1 MKLKSI
7 QAKIALIAGI
17 CLLVT
22 AAVII
27 ISSAVSM
34 RSAASH
40 AAMSEAK
47 AIAAQESAKLGAELG
62 NALEVAKTI
71 AATFSAIKD
80 ESVLLEMSRD
90 QVNGMLRTVLQKNAQ
105 FNAIFTVW
113 EVDAFDGLD
122 MGYADADG
130 HDSSGR
136 FAPNWSRTGDNEF
149 KLSSQLSCPVHSP
162 DGKPGN
168 WYTLP
173 KQSKQEVIIDPFVH
187 KVRGKDATIAAV
199 SVPIIANDTF
209 YGIVGIDL
217 NLDFVQQMAD
227 QLTIYGGQAT
237 MAVISNNGSLVAV
250 TGQSD
255 KIGKDVSQLHSDNA
269 EEVKQIVKNGESV
282 FSESDVE
289 LEAFSAMRVGNTTT
303 PWMTNVIIPIKVA
316 MADAVS
322 DIWLKTGLGT
332 ICALIALVVL
342 WFSSGRLAKPIKEAV
357 ALAGQIKEGDLTQRL
372 QVKSNDEVGQLGSA
386 LNSMADSLSQKAELA
401 SEIAR
406 GNLQVDVNVSSPRDS
421 LGQALQEMVE
431 SLQSII
437 GGIQA
442 SADQISTGSAQVSD
456 SSQTLSQ
463 GATESAASLEEISSS
478 MNEIGSQTGQSA
490 ENANQ
495 ANLLAADAAKV
506 AATGSQQMASMI
518 SAMADI
524 NESGQSIQKIIKVID
539 EIAFQTN
546 LLALNAAV
554 EAARAG
560 QHGKG
565 FAVVAEEVRN
575 LAARSAKAASET
587 AELIEGSVEK
597 ASNGTQIAERTARS
611 LEEIVTAV
619 GKVTDLIAEIAAASN
634 EQANG
639 VSQVNTGLQQIDQV
653 IQQNTAT
660 AEESAATSE
669 ELSGQAAELKN
680 QLSRFVLKNTSF
692 GEMSY
697 ASQPQI
703 SAPVQEDGSG
713 WGQ

>member
-7 QAKIALIAGI
+7 QVKIALIAGI

-27 ISSAVSM
+27 VSSAVSL
-34 RSAASH
+34 RSAASQS
-40 AAMSEAK
+40 AMNEAK
-47 AIAAQESAKLGAELG
+47 SIAAEESSKLRSKLG

-90 QVNGMLRTVLQKNAQ
+90 QVNGMLRTVLQKNSQ

-130 HDSSGR
+130 HDSTGR
-136 FAPNWSRTGDNEF
+136 FAPYWSRQGDSEF
-149 KLSSQLSCPVHSP
+149 KLSSQLSCAVHSP
-162 DGKPGN
+162 GGKPGD

-173 KQSKQEVIIDPFVH
+173 QQAKQEVIIDPFVH
-187 KVRGKDATIAAV
+187 KVRGRDATIAAV

-217 NLDFVQQMAD
+217 NLDFIQQAAD
-227 QLTIYGGQAT
+227 QLNIYDGQAT

-250 TGQSD
+250 TGQSNL
-255 KIGKDVSQLHSDNA
+255 IGKDVGQLHQDNA
-269 EEVKQIVKNGESV
+269 EEVKQIVQKGESV
-282 FSESDVE
+282 FTESDVE
-289 LEAFSAMRVGNTTT
+289 LEAFSAMRIGDTTT
-303 PWMTNVIIPIKVA
+303 PWMTNVSIPTKAA
-316 MADAVS
+316 MAKSVS
-322 DIWLKTGLGT
+322 DIWLKTGLGA

-342 WFSSGRLAKPIKEAV
+342 WFSSGQLAKPIREAV
-357 ALAGQIKEGDLTQRL
+357 SLAGKIKEGDLSQRL
-372 QVKSNDEVGQLGSA
+372 QVKSNDEVGQLGGA
-386 LNSMADSLSQKAELA
+386 LNNMADSLSLKAELA
-401 SEIAR
+401 AEIAR
-406 GNLQVDVNVSSPRDS
+406 GNLQIDVNVSSPRDS

-442 SADQISTGSAQVSD
+442 SADQIAIGSSQVSD
-456 SSQTLSQ
+456 SSQMLSQ

-478 MNEIGSQTGQSA
+478 MNEIGAQTNQSA

-495 ANLLAADAAKV
+495 ANLLATEAAKV
-506 AATGSQQMASMI
+506 AATGSQQMESMI
-518 SAMADI
+518 SAMVDI
-524 NESGQSIQKIIKVID
+524 NESGQSIKKIIKVID

-587 AELIEGSVEK
+587 AELIEGSAEK
-597 ASNGTQIAERTARS
+597 ASHGTQIAERTATS
-611 LEEIVTAV
+611 LEEIVNAV
-619 GKVTDLIAEIAAASN
+619 SKVTDLIAEIAAASN

-639 VSQVNTGLQQIDQV
+639 VAQVNTGLQQIDQV
-653 IQQNTAT
+653 VQQNTAT

-680 QLSRFVLKNTSF
+680 QLSRFVLK
-692 GEMSY
+692 
-697 ASQPQI
+697 
-703 SAPVQEDGSG
+703 GSN
-713 WGQ
+713 

>member
-7 QAKIALIAGI
+7 QVKIALIAGA

-27 ISSAVSM
+27 ISSAISL
-34 RSAASH
+34 RSAANH

-47 AIAAQESAKLGAELG
+47 SIAAEESAKVRAELG

-90 QVNGMLRTVLQKNAQ
+90 QVNGMLRTVLQKNEQ

-122 MGYADADG
+122 MGYADTDG
-130 HDSSGR
+130 HDPTGR
-136 FAPNWSRTGDNEF
+136 FSPYWSRQGDNDF
-149 KLSSQLSCPVHSP
+149 TLSSQLSCPVHSP
-162 DGKPGN
+162 GGKPGN
-168 WYTLP
+168 WYALP
-173 KQSKQEVIIDPFVH
+173 KQTKQEVIVDPFSH
-187 KVRGKDATIAAV
+187 KVRGKEATIAAI
-199 SVPIIANDTF
+199 SIPIIANDTF
-209 YGIVGIDL
+209 YGIVGVDL
-217 NLDFVQQMAD
+217 NLDFIQQAAN
-227 QLTIYGGQAT
+227 QLDIYDGEAT
-237 MAVISNNGSLVAV
+237 MTVISNNGSLVAV
-250 TGQSD
+250 TGHNEM
-255 KIGKDVSQLHSDNA
+255 IGKDVGQLHADNA

-282 FSESDVE
+282 FTESDVD
-289 LEAFSAMRVGNTTT
+289 LEAFSAIRVGNTST
-303 PWMTNVIIPIKVA
+303 PWMANVIIPTKVA
-316 MADAVS
+316 MAGAIH
-322 DIWLKTGLGT
+322 DIWLKTGLGA

-342 WFSSGRLAKPIKEAV
+342 WFSSGRLAKPIREAV
-357 ALAGQIKEGDLTQRL
+357 DLAGKIKEGDLTQRL
-372 QVKSNDEVGQLGSA
+372 QVNSTDEVGQLGSA
-386 LNSMADSLSQKAELA
+386 LNNMADSLSQKAELA
-401 SEIAR
+401 AEIAG
-406 GNLQVDVNVSSPRDS
+406 GNLQVDVNVSSSRDS
-421 LGQALQEMVE
+421 LGQALQEMVD
-431 SLQSII
+431 SLQSTI

-442 SADQISTGSAQVSD
+442 SADQIATGSAQVSD

-478 MNEIGSQTGQSA
+478 MNEIGSQTNQSA

-506 AATGSQQMASMI
+506 AATGSQQMGSMI
-518 SAMADI
+518 NAMADI
-524 NESGQSIQKIIKVID
+524 NASGQSIQKIIKVID

-597 ASNGTQIAERTARS
+597 AKNGTQIAEQTSTS
-611 LEEIVTAV
+611 LEEIVNAV
-619 GKVTDLIAEIAAASN
+619 GKVTDLIAEIAAASK
-634 EQANG
+634 EQATG

-680 QLSRFVLKNTSF
+680 QLSRFVLKGSSF
-692 GEMSY
+692 SEAIYSPP
-697 ASQPQI
+697 PQL
-703 SAPVQEDGSG
+703 SLSKENDKSG